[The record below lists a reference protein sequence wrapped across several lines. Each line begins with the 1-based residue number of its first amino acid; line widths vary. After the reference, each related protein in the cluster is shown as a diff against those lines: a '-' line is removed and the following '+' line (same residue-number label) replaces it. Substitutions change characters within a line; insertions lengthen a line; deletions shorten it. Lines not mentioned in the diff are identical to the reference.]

1 MLEVSSK
8 DINTTE
14 LIEFPQSDRF
24 IKLPIDKYLSLLNI
38 EPIAPQIALINA
50 INDPQYRFITACLS
64 RRTGKTFI
72 SNVIA
77 QMVAL
82 VPNCNVL
89 IMSPNYSLSNISFEL
104 QRQLIKTFDIEV
116 LKDNAKDK
124 VITLTN
130 GSSIRVGSV
139 TQADSVVGR
148 SYNLILYDEAAL
160 AEGMN
165 SFNIQLRPTLDTNNS
180 KAIFISTP
188 RGKGNWFKELYDR
201 GWSDDYSSWASIH
214 SDYRENPRVKEADIV
229 EAKNSMSRHEFA
241 QEYLADFT
249 TFAGQIWELD
259 ENCVTDLSSMDFSK
273 LDIISGLDLGFKDET
288 ALCVIAHDYDD
299 DVFYFIDEYEE
310 GGQTTKY
317 HAERIQEMDS
327 KYGLDYIYIDSAAA
341 QTRYDFAINYDIS
354 TTNAKKSVLDG
365 IGFVSALVESGKVI
379 VDQNCTNILQAFD
392 NYRWDPR
399 ENLLKER
406 PLHDHYSH
414 MADAIRYGLY
424 THAGHMEIL
433 DNGE

>member
-72 SNVIA
+72 SNIIA

-229 EAKNSMSRHEFA
+229 EA
-241 QEYLADFT
+241 
-249 TFAGQIWELD
+249 
-259 ENCVTDLSSMDFSK
+259 
-273 LDIISGLDLGFKDET
+273 
-288 ALCVIAHDYDD
+288 
-299 DVFYFIDEYEE
+299 
-310 GGQTTKY
+310 
-317 HAERIQEMDS
+317 
-327 KYGLDYIYIDSAAA
+327 
-341 QTRYDFAINYDIS
+341 
-354 TTNAKKSVLDG
+354 
-365 IGFVSALVESGKVI
+365 
-379 VDQNCTNILQAFD
+379 
-392 NYRWDPR
+392 
-399 ENLLKER
+399 
-406 PLHDHYSH
+406 
-414 MADAIRYGLY
+414 
-424 THAGHMEIL
+424 
-433 DNGE
+433 

>member
-1 MLEVSSK
+1 MIKVSHE
-8 DINTTE
+8 DISSTE
-14 LIEFPQSDRF
+14 ILSYPQAERF
-24 IKLPIDKYLSLLNI
+24 IKLPIENYLHLLEI
-38 EPIAPQIALINA
+38 EPIGPQIALINA
-50 INDPQYRFITACLS
+50 INNPNYRFVTACLS

-77 QMVAL
+77 QLVTL
-82 VPNCNVL
+82 VPNSNVL

-104 QRQLIKTFDIEV
+104 QRQLIKKFDIEV

-130 GSSIRVGSV
+130 GSSIRIGSV

-148 SYNLILYDEAAL
+148 SYDLILYDEAAL
-160 AEGMN
+160 AAGMD
-165 SFNIQLRPTLDTNNS
+165 SFNIQLRPTLDTTNS

-201 GWSDDYSSWASIH
+201 GGSNEYPQWASIH
-214 SDYRENPRVKEADIV
+214 SDYRENPRVKEDDIK
-229 EAKNSMSRHEFA
+229 EAKNSMSRSEFA

-249 TFAGQIWELD
+249 TFSGQIWQLD
-259 ENCVTDLSSMDFSK
+259 ENCIQDLSGVDFSK
-273 LDIISGLDLGFKDET
+273 LDIIAGLDLGFKDET
-288 ALCVIAHDYDD
+288 ALCVIAHDYEEGK
-299 DVFYFIDEYEE
+299 FYFIDEYEE
-310 GGQTTKY
+310 SGQTTKY
-317 HAERIQEMDS
+317 HAEQIQRLED

-354 TTNAKKSVLDG
+354 TINAKKSVLDG
-365 IGFVSALVESGKVI
+365 IGFVSAMVETGRITIDKDCLNVI
-379 VDQNCTNILQAFD
+379 DTFD

-414 MADAIRYGLY
+414 MADAIRYALY
-424 THAGHMEIL
+424 THSGHMEIL
-433 DNGE
+433 E